1 MLSISIAFL
10 AGVLTLQWCAGL
22 PPVWAGAAA
31 VAVLPFLRWKL
42 TRFPAIFILGFFWAA
57 LRAEYALQ
65 PVLAPD
71 VEGKTVVLEGVVL
84 DMPRRLS
91 ARRLRFL
98 FAAERL
104 DNGNGWS
111 DFSAKVRL
119 DWYGSG
125 SGSGFKFRP
134 APGERWQLAVRLKR
148 PHGFANPGGFDY
160 ERWLFQQGI
169 RATGY
174 IRKDKERN
182 RRLAAGSVSVIS
194 QFRNRLMSAFD
205 SLQDDGSSMSMIRA
219 LTIGDRSAVS
229 PAQWDILRATG
240 TSHLMAISGLHI
252 SLVAGLVFWIAR
264 RVWLRCGKLTEAI
277 PASKGAAVIGLVA
290 ALMYA
295 LLAGFGIPSR
305 RAFIMVS
312 VLTLAIVFDRY
323 ASLFQAIGLAV
334 LVTLLIDPLSV
345 LSAGWWLSF
354 WAVTI
359 IAFIV
364 TGRCGRQGFA
374 QKWINLHIVLAFAML
389 PLLLVFFQEA
399 SLIAP
404 VANIIA
410 VPWVSLGVV
419 PVALAGTV
427 VFAINETA
435 GGLLLQLAGVL
446 LDTVWLLLEWLSRL
460 DYALWRQHAPLV
472 WTLLPAVFGLAVL
485 FMPRGLPGRWTG
497 GLLLLPLFLVTPE
510 GPAQGEAH
518 VTLLDVGQG
527 LAAVVQTAHHT
538 LVYDTGP
545 RFSETFDT
553 GQAVVV
559 PFLRHQGIQGLDAL
573 VISHGDNDHLG
584 GAASLLAAYPAVE
597 VLSSVPGEV
606 PADRARRCRRGQR
619 WDWDGV
625 HIAVLHPANGD
636 DLSGN
641 NASCV
646 LRITTEGGQSVLL
659 TGDIERQAEQAL
671 LREQRERL
679 PADVLVVPHHGST
692 TSSSRAFIDAI
703 RPDIALFPSGYR
715 NRYGFPKQVIVD
727 RYADIHAATDQ
738 TGLSGA
744 LTVTLTAG
752 PGMPEIQRYRD
763 TVRRYWQ
770 PENNH

>member
-22 PPVWAGAAA
+22 PPVWAGVAVA
-31 VAVLPFLRWKL
+31 VAVLPLLRWKL
-42 TRFPAIFILGFFWAA
+42 TRLSAMFILGFCWAA

-65 PVLAPD
+65 PELAPD

-84 DMPRRLS
+84 GMPRQLS

-104 DNGNGWS
+104 DNGHGWS
-111 DFSAKVRL
+111 NFSTKVRL
-119 DWYGSG
+119 DWYGTG
-125 SGSGFKFRP
+125 AGFKFRP

-148 PHGFANPGGFDY
+148 PHGFSNPGGFDY

-174 IRKDKERN
+174 IRKDRERN

-205 SLQDDGSSMSMIRA
+205 PLQADRPSMAMIRA
-219 LTIGDRSAVS
+219 LTIGDRSAIS

-295 LLAGFGIPSR
+295 LLAGFGIPTR

-323 ASLFQAIGLAV
+323 TSLFQAIGLAV

-364 TGRCGRQGFA
+364 TGRYGRQGFA
-374 QKWINLHIVLAFAML
+374 QKWINLHVVLAIAML

-399 SLIAP
+399 SLVAP

-419 PVALAGTV
+419 PVALTGTV

-460 DYALWRQHAPLV
+460 DFALWRQHAPV
-472 WTLLPAVFGLAVL
+472 AWTLLPAIFGLAVL

-497 GLLLLPLFLVTPE
+497 GLLLLPLLLVTPE

-527 LAAVVQTAHHT
+527 LAAVVQTEHHT

-553 GQAVVV
+553 GRAVVV
-559 PFLRHQGIQGLDAL
+559 PFLRHQGIQRLDTL
-573 VISHGDNDHLG
+573 VVSHGDNDHIG
-584 GAASLLAAYPAVE
+584 GAASLLAAYPAAE

-606 PADRARRCRRGQR
+606 PAVRAHLCVRGQR

-625 HIAVLHPANGD
+625 RIAVLHPVNGD
-636 DLSGN
+636 VLSGN

-646 LRITTEGGQSVLL
+646 LRITAQGGQSVLL
-659 TGDIERQAEQAL
+659 TGDIEHQAEQIL
-671 LREQRERL
+671 LREQREQL
-679 PADVLVVPHHGST
+679 PANVLVVPHHGSM

-703 RPDIALFPSGYR
+703 RPDVALFPSGYR

-727 RYADIHAATDQ
+727 RYADSHAATDQ

-744 LTVTLTAG
+744 LTVTLTADS
-752 PGMPEIQRYRD
+752 GMPEVRRYRE

-770 PENNH
+770 PKNNH

>member
-1 MLSISIAFL
+1 MISISIAFL

-22 PPVWAGAAA
+22 PPVWSYLA
-31 VAVLPFLRWKL
+31 VVVALPFLRWKL
-42 TRFPAIFILGFFWAA
+42 TRLPAVFILAFFWAA
-57 LRAEYALQ
+57 LRAEY
-65 PVLAPD
+65 VLLPELAQE
-71 VEGKTVVLEGVVL
+71 VEGKTVLLEGEVL
-84 DMPRRLS
+84 DMPRQLS
-91 ARRLRFL
+91 GRRLRFL

-104 DNGNGWS
+104 DDGNGWS
-111 DFSAKVRL
+111 DFPGKVRL

-125 SGSGFKFRP
+125 FMPSQ
-134 APGERWQLAVRLKR
+134 GERWQLAVRLKR
-148 PHGFANPGGFDY
+148 PHGFSNPGGFDY

-174 IRKDKERN
+174 IRKDNERN

-194 QFRNRLMSAFD
+194 HLRNRLMSAFD
-205 SLQDDGSSMSMIRA
+205 SIQADRPSMSMIRA
-219 LTIGDRSAVS
+219 LTIGDRSAIS
-229 PAQWDILRATG
+229 PSQWDILRATG

-264 RVWLRCGKLTEAI
+264 LVWLRCGNLTEAI
-277 PASKGAAVIGLVA
+277 PARKGAAVIGLVV

-305 RAFIMVS
+305 RAFIMVA

-323 ASLFQAIGLAV
+323 SSLFKAIGLAV
-334 LVTLLIDPLSV
+334 LVTLIIDPLSV

-364 TGRCGRQGFA
+364 TGRYGRQGFA
-374 QKWINLHIVLAFAML
+374 QKWINLHIVLAFAMM
-389 PLLLVFFQEA
+389 PLLLVFFQQA

-419 PVALAGTV
+419 PVALTGTV
-427 VFAINETA
+427 VFALNETA
-435 GGLLLQLAGVL
+435 GELLLQLASVL
-446 LDTVWLLLEWLSRL
+446 LDAVWLLLEWLSRL
-460 DYALWRQHAPLV
+460 DYALWHQHEPVA

-485 FMPRGLPGRWTG
+485 FIPRGLPGRWTG
-497 GLLLLPLFLVTPE
+497 VLLLLPLFFIKPE
-510 GPAQGEAH
+510 VPERGAAR

-527 LAAVVQTAHHT
+527 LSAVVQTEHHT
-538 LVYDTGP
+538 LVYDAGP

-559 PFLRHQGIQGLDAL
+559 PFLRNQGIRRLDAL
-573 VISHGDNDHLG
+573 VVSHGDNDHMG
-584 GAASLLAAYPAVE
+584 GVASLLAAYPAAE

-606 PADRARRCRRGQR
+606 PAGRARACRRGQH

-625 HIAVLHPANGD
+625 RIAVLHPTSGD
-636 DLSGN
+636 GLSGN

-646 LRITTEGGQSVLL
+646 LHIEAEGGQSVLL
-659 TGDIERQAEQAL
+659 TGDIERQAEQLL
-671 LREQRERL
+671 LREQRDRL
-679 PADVLVVPHHGST
+679 PADVLVVPHHGSM
-692 TSSSRAFIDAI
+692 TSSSRAFIEAI
-703 RPDIALFPSGYR
+703 GPDMALFPSGYR
-715 NRYGFPKQVIVD
+715 NRFGFPKQVIVD
-727 RYADIHAATDQ
+727 RYADIHAAIEQ

-744 LTVTLTAG
+744 LTVTLAAS
-752 PGMPEIQRYRD
+752 PGMPEIQRHRD
-763 TVRRYWQ
+763 IVRRYWQ